1 MGGGAEER
9 RESLAES
16 RMGQWRGLI
25 AGVAREVN
33 STRDQLLHDQLSA
46 DQLSTL
52 QNHLNSQTDTTPT
65 Q

>member
-25 AGVAREVN
+25 AGVARKVN

-46 DQLSTL
+46 DQLFTRSTSL
-52 QNHLNSQTDTTPT
+52 SQLL
-65 Q
+65 